1 MSFKGVHFMLE
12 LARSS
17 VVDWVQELVTKA
29 LSELRMSKH
38 KTRQYAHSIII
49 VTYRS
54 LNSVLLWKT
63 PDGSSFIALL
73 LRSLRGD
80 IPWF

>member
-1 MSFKGVHFMLE
+1 MLE

-38 KTRQYAHSIII
+38 KTRQYLHSIII
-49 VTYRS
+49 SAYQKRTHRIGYIK
-54 LNSVLLWKT
+54 N
-63 PDGSSFIALL
+63 LL
-73 LRSLRGD
+73 LY
-80 IPWF
+80 